1 MEEFVKGDIVVVPF
15 PFSDLSDSKK
25 RPAMIVCSLKGND
38 LILCQITSK
47 KTKDDYSVLLLEK
60 DFFNGSLEQDSNIRP
75 NKLFTADKSIIL
87 YKVGKLKEIKTVEVI
102 EKICEIIKNK
112 KIRGPKNPKKTDCN
126 FSSA

>member
-47 KTKDDYSVLLLEK
+47 KTKDDYSVPLLEK

-102 EKICEIIKNK
+102 EKICEIIKK
-112 KIRGPKNPKKTDCN
+112 Q
-126 FSSA
+126 